1 MPNEKD
7 TKASNEN
14 TLSAYESLFGD
25 MEADTADTN
34 AEERAPK
41 HGTDPAQPN
50 SDAIE
55 DQAKL
60 DVEETQAGEAGPTDD
75 LKVVVSIREGMATI
89 GVQRPS
95 SDPHIESFDDLD
107 LSGLAQR
114 VSAVTQRARARWEE
128 TPKHPAHARPATT
141 TGRRPRRERGLGS
154 DGNSG
159 HQTFQAASNPA

>member
-60 DVEETQAGEAGPTDD
+60 DVEETQAGEAGPTMTSRSSS
-75 LKVVVSIREGMATI
+75 LSERVWP
-89 GVQRPS
+89 PS
-95 SDPHIESFDDLD
+95 AYN
-107 LSGLAQR
+107 G
-114 VSAVTQRARARWEE
+114 
-128 TPKHPAHARPATT
+128 
-141 TGRRPRRERGLGS
+141 PRRTLTSSRSMTWTCPGWPRGS
-154 DGNSG
+154 R
-159 HQTFQAASNPA
+159 P